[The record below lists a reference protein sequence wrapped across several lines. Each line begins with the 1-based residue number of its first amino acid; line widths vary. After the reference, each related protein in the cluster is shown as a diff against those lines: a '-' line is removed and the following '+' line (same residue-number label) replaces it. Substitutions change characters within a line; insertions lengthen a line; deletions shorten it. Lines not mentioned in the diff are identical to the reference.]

1 MASMSAFD
9 IVVMVDWSAR
19 STPSPQKPT
28 KDAIFIAVAEGGAV
42 EVSYCRTRAQ
52 AMADIG
58 ALCERALVAG
68 KRVLAGFDFPFG
80 YPEGFAEAVTGRADV
95 FAFWAWLAARI
106 EDADDNGNNRFDV
119 AEALNRMFPGVGPF
133 WGCPAGR
140 TTADLPM
147 RGTLRHGHGWPER
160 RRVEQATAS
169 AQPVWKLF
177 TTGSVGSQALLGI
190 PHLHTL
196 RARFGEA
203 VAVRPF
209 EQHAAPILLAE
220 VYPSLLAAEVRAR
233 QRPGE
238 ILDAAQVRVLAEA
251 FAGLPADQLEGM
263 LREGDREEGWILGLG
278 HEDALRA
285 SLGD

>member
-1 MASMSAFD
+1 MSVFD

-19 STPSPQKPT
+19 STPSPRKPT

-42 EVSYCRTRAQ
+42 ELRYCRTRAQ

-58 ALCERALVAG
+58 ALLERALEAR

-95 FAFWAWLAARI
+95 FALWAWLAARI
-106 EDADDNGNNRFDV
+106 EDADDNGNNRFDA

-140 TTADLPM
+140 ATPDLPM

-160 RRVEQATAS
+160 RLVEQQMIR

-190 PHLHTL
+190 ARLQAL
-196 RARFGEA
+196 REQFGAA

-209 EQHAAPILLAE
+209 EARAAPILLAE
-220 VYPSLLAAEVRAR
+220 IYPSMLDAEVRQR
-233 QRPGE
+233 QAPGE
-238 ILDAAQVRVLAEA
+238 ILDAAQVRVMAQA
-251 FAGLPADQLEGM
+251 FAGLPADRLEDM

-278 HEDALRA
+278 HEDALRD